1 MIHRLRGNTR
11 AVGTTLVLLPPL
23 PLQLLSHSP
32 YCWVFFILF
41 GVNIYLVQYLVY
53 LSFFSSDFKEV
64 ICLSILAS
72 DERRWLLSK
81 DTDSVESIVTLKE
94 LRGCTI

>member
-32 YCWVFFILF
+32 YCWAFFILF

-53 LSFFSSDFKEV
+53 LSFFSSDLKAEV
-64 ICLSILAS
+64 ICLSLLAF
-72 DERRWLLSK
+72 DER
-81 DTDSVESIVTLKE
+81 
-94 LRGCTI
+94 